1 MQAKLQLVPI
11 GQLAK
16 FAGKKV
22 SGAVARQA
30 TLAGMPCLVSCLL
43 AQV

>member
-22 SGAVARQA
+22 SG
-30 TLAGMPCLVSCLL
+30 TVSC
-43 AQV
+43 QVTWQQSTSCDEKCLT